1 MLKYILT
8 VAVAL
13 TMLACESD
21 QQTTQTPGQDMPDQQ
36 SQNMPDQ
43 QSQGQFQPGQ
53 SASNI
58 EVSDE
63 ELEKFTEVS
72 MVAQE
77 IQMGSQ
83 QEMMEIVEDEGLD
96 VETYN
101 LIAEARFNGQDESEL
116 DISSEDLEKFDA
128 ASEEIES
135 SQAGVEAEMSEAIEA
150 EGMEMER
157 FMEINRAIQQD
168 QELQQ
173 RIQQMM
179 MQGMQQQGQPQG
191 QQPQPQNQ

>member
-1 MLKYILT
+1 MFKYILT

-13 TMLACESD
+13 SMLACESD
-21 QQTTQTPGQDMPDQQ
+21 QQTTQTPE
-36 SQNMPDQ
+36 QNMPDQ
-43 QSQGQFQPGQ
+43 QSQGHFQPNQ
-53 SASNI
+53 SNSDI

-83 QEMMEIVEDEGLD
+83 QEMMSIVEDEGLD

-101 LIAEARFNGQDESEL
+101 LIAEARFNNQDESEL
-116 DISSEDLEKFDA
+116 DVSSEDIEKFNA
-128 ASEEIES
+128 ALEEIES
-135 SQAGVEAEMSEAIEA
+135 SQAGVEEEMTEAIEA

-157 FMEINRAIQQD
+157 FMEINAAIQQD

-179 MQGMQQQGQPQG
+179 MQGMQQG
-191 QQPQPQNQ
+191 QPQPQN